1 MDLLLS
7 IGVTE
12 FNNLIA
18 TIYIRKYR
26 QHVQNS
32 MNVALV
38 RSEDPTPVHAF
49 QIVVF
54 NVVPFGSMPSPVAF
68 SMLSERALSNHSIVE
83 THAFLCLVH

>member
-1 MDLLLS
+1 
-7 IGVTE
+7 
-12 FNNLIA
+12 
-18 TIYIRKYR
+18 
-26 QHVQNS
+26 

-49 QIVVF
+49 QIVEVVF

-83 THAFLCLVH
+83 THAFLCLMH